1 MDRRPRPPAPR
12 HASRLLI
19 AGGALAFAL
28 GCAGCGTADIRISG
42 SGAGPPAPLPG
53 TTYRG
58 GTVELRYPG
67 ASTAAALIA
76 IGVLGAA
83 TYAPPGPGVPPLDE
97 RRRVQERDCTQP
109 IEDWTANLRCR

>member
-12 HASRLLI
+12 HAPRLLT
-19 AGGALAFAL
+19 AALAAGL
-28 GCAGCGTADIRISG
+28 VLACAGCGTMNVQITG
-42 SGAGPPAPLPG
+42 SGVAAPAPLPG
-53 TTYRG
+53 TAYRG

-83 TYAPPGPGVPPLDE
+83 MHAPPRGIPPMDE

-109 IEDWTANLRCR
+109 LEDHTANLRCR